1 MSGLIIPWRSFG
13 AVLAVL
19 LIAVLALAPSLDK
32 LICRD
37 EVPLV
42 VAEASLSDKANLETA
57 GQTQDDQGGSDP
69 DICIHG
75 HCHHGAPYLSAQIGA
90 LAMPDALPNHHE
102 LLRGRASASDRQF
115 GLDRPP
121 RA

>member
-1 MSGLIIPWRSFG
+1 MSGMIASWRSFG
-13 AVLAVL
+13 AVIAAL

-37 EVPLV
+37 DAPLS
-42 VAEASLSDKANLETA
+42 VAEASLSGKADLVKA
-57 GQTQDDQGGSDP
+57 GQTQDNHSGSDAE
-69 DICIHG
+69 ICIHG
-75 HCHHGAPYLSAQIGA
+75 HCHHGAPYLSAPIGD
-90 LAMPDALPNHHE
+90 LAMLDAVPDHHE
-102 LLRGRASASDRQF
+102 LSRGRVSASDRQF